1 MMRKKDAANHLKDV
15 RGLCKTIL
23 SRKFTGLNLGPG
35 KVSSARKISVK
46 DLLQFFMSEMS
57 KVVLHSCSAHA
68 RDVGVLKIFNLP
80 KIQRSFLSVS

>member
-1 MMRKKDAANHLKDV
+1 MN
-15 RGLCKTIL
+15 GYWKTIL
-23 SRKFTGLNLGPG
+23 SQKVTGLNLGTG

-68 RDVGVLKIFNLP
+68 RDVGVLKISKTKLP
-80 KIQRSFLSVS
+80 KCFLIQFIR